1 MNKKLLPNFYKT
13 IAFTVGVLALT
24 ALILKH
30 YLVDLLPLEQ
40 ERLGWII
47 KTIILISLLSITFS
61 KEKNESAELSDLRAQ
76 ELKGAVGFGG
86 FVVLLNSVQEIIFWD
101 GSYEVKS
108 AYGIMLGILFF
119 TWCFSVIRKGN
130 YRKLLKANINTS

>member
-1 MNKKLLPNFYKT
+1 MDKKLLPNFYKT

-30 YLVDLLPLEQ
+30 YLADLLPLGQ

-61 KEKNESAELSDLRAQ
+61 KEKNESEEISDLRAQ

-101 GSYEVKS
+101 GNYEVKS
-108 AYGIMLGILFF
+108 AYGIMLGILLFYLVFF
-119 TWCFSVIRKGN
+119 SYKK
-130 YRKLLKANINTS
+130 RKLKKTT